1 MVLIGTTNDR
11 EYLRALSGENRR
23 FLPVAVGR
31 IDIKALIRAA
41 CPAPQTYTK
50 AQLSEAEN
58 ELDKLGAGSQIGAML
73 ADYDVLLRQSRDCRK

>member
-1 MVLIGTTNDR
+1 MMSCGLGN
-11 EYLRALSGENRR
+11 SGANS
-23 FLPVAVGR
+23 A
-31 IDIKALIRAA
+31 DIKALIRAA

-50 AQLSEAEN
+50 AQLSEAAN